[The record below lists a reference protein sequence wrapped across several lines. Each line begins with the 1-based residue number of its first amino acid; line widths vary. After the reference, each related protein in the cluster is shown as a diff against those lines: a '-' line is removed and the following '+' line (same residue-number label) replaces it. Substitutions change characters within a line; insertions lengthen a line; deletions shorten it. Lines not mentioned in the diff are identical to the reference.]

1 MRGKMKTLIEEMN
14 ELKKENRCLMKKNN
28 DSNQLTKRVTKL
40 VLETRKRMKT
50 LMKEI
55 GEIKKENRVLK
66 KKNKDSKQLLKQKI
80 DIIEQ
85 CCNQINMFA
94 ENI

>member
-1 MRGKMKTLIEEMN
+1 
-14 ELKKENRCLMKKNN
+14 
-28 DSNQLTKRVTKL
+28 
-40 VLETRKRMKT
+40 
-50 LMKEI
+50 MKEI

-80 DIIEQ
+80 GIIEQ
-85 CCNQINMFA
+85 SCNQITMFA